1 MKACSH
7 KYVHGYSEREN
18 ERLVDQATTLTELLH
33 KDTRYPPGAIVL
45 EVGCGV
51 GAQTISLV
59 AHSPETCFTCMDI
72 TETSL
77 NTAKARIK
85 SSRYENA
92 AFLNADIF
100 DLPFLD
106 SSFDHIFVCFVL
118 EHLKNP
124 IGALFHL
131 KAKLKDNGTITI
143 IEGDHGST
151 FFHPYSKEAWQTI
164 QCLIDLQ
171 AKGGADSLIGRQ
183 LFPLMTQAGFKNIT
197 VSPRMVYVDSN
208 FPDYVEGFT
217 KNTFIAMVEGVRDP
231 SLGSGMID
239 EATWEKGIDDL
250 YRTTES
256 DGTFCY
262 TFFKGIAYK

>member
-1 MKACSH
+1 MTNEGNPMRTCGH

-33 KDTRYPPGAIVL
+33 KDTKYPPGAFVL

-59 AHSPETCFTCMDI
+59 THSPDTHFTCMDI

-77 NTAKARIK
+77 NTAKARIE
-85 SSRYENA
+85 SSGYENA

-131 KAKLKDNGTITI
+131 KAKLKNINFIADANIMI
-143 IEGDHGST
+143 KRSARMYFSP
-151 FFHPYSKEAWQTI
+151 FFNPY
-164 QCLIDLQ
+164 LV
-171 AKGGADSLIGRQ
+171 
-183 LFPLMTQAGFKNIT
+183 P
-197 VSPRMVYVDSN
+197 VYV
-208 FPDYVEGFT
+208 PT
-217 KNTFIAMVEGVRDP
+217 IAAIDKVRNKP
-231 SLGSGMID
+231 KSIS
-239 EATWEKGIDDL
+239 AK
-250 YRTTES
+250 
-256 DGTFCY
+256 
-262 TFFKGIAYK
+262 